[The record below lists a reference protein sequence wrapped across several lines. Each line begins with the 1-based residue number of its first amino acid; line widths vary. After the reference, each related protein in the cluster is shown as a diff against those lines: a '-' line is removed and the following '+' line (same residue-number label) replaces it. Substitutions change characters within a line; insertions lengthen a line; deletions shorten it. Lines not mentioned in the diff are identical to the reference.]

1 MRMYNSL
8 VLRPEVDD
16 KHIISIENTNA
27 RLFFLKQSDNN
38 ALKKVEDLLLDAYE
52 SRMSKQT
59 TA

>member
-1 MRMYNSL
+1 MYNSL

-38 ALKKVEDLLLDAYE
+38 ALKKAEDLLLDAYE

>member
-1 MRMYNSL
+1 MYNSL

-27 RLFFLKQSDNN
+27 KLFFLKQSDNN

>member
-1 MRMYNSL
+1 MYNSL

-27 RLFFLKQSDNN
+27 RLFFLNQSDNN

>member
-1 MRMYNSL
+1 MYNSL

-27 RLFFLKQSDNN
+27 RLFFLNRSDNN

>member
-1 MRMYNSL
+1 MYNSL

-38 ALKKVEDLLLDAYE
+38 ALKKAEDLLLDAYE
-52 SRMSKQT
+52 LRMSKQT

>member
-1 MRMYNSL
+1 MYNSL

-16 KHIISIENTNA
+16 KHIIIIENTNA
-27 RLFFLKQSDNN
+27 RLFFLKKSDNN
-38 ALKKVEDLLLDAYE
+38 ALKKVEDLLLEAYE

>member
-1 MRMYNSL
+1 MYNSL

-16 KHIISIENTNA
+16 EHIISIENTNA

>member
-1 MRMYNSL
+1 MYNSL